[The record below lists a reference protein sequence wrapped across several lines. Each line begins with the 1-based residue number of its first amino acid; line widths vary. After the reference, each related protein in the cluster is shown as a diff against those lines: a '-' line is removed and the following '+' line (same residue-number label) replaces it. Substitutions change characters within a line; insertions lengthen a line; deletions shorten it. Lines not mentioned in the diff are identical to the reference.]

1 MQPLPMRRS
10 LLLLLG
16 AAALIAAGRPVASI
30 RVLDVLT
37 AEVKTLKIPVGQ
49 TVRHGPLVITVR
61 SCVGSAEPNADKAY
75 VTVEGP
81 TTNAPDSDVDTLF
94 SGWLFAATPSLSAM
108 DHPRY
113 DLGVAGCS

>member
-1 MQPLPMRRS
+1 MRRNLI
-10 LLLLLG
+10 LLFG
-16 AAALIAAGRPVASI
+16 ALALMAAGRPTASI

-37 AEVKTLKIPVGQ
+37 AEVKTLKIPVGK
-49 TVRHGPLVITVR
+49 TVRHGPLIITAHA
-61 SCVGSAEPNADKAY
+61 CVSSAEPNADKAY

-113 DLGVAGCS
+113 DIGVAGCT